1 MILDKERMNRIDEL
15 FSKKTGNILSV
26 YFTAGYPALDST
38 VEIIRELA
46 SAGTDLIEIG
56 IPFSDPVADGP
67 VIQKSNDAALK
78 NGMNLKLLFNQLK
91 DIRKETD
98 MPLILMSYINP
109 VLRYGIEEFC
119 VKCEEAGI
127 DGVIL
132 PDLTPEIYKASYLKL
147 FLEHNLYNIL
157 LISKETSAARIWEID
172 RLSRGFI
179 YMVSS
184 SSTTGI
190 KSNFSNDQKE
200 YFRKVKNMN
209 LKNPALI
216 GFGISDSETYR
227 EACKYSAGAI
237 IGSAF
242 IKFLGNGQD
251 RKNIIREFIKNI
263 R

>member
-1 MILDKERMNRIDEL
+1 MNRIDEL
-15 FSKKTGNILSV
+15 FNKKTGNILSV
-26 YFTAGYPALDST
+26 YFTAGYPALNST

-67 VIQKSNDAALK
+67 VIQKSNDTALK
-78 NGMNLKLLFNQLK
+78 NGMNLRLIFDQLK

-98 MPLILMSYINP
+98 MPLLLMSYINP
-109 VLRYGIEEFC
+109 VLRYGMEEFC
-119 VKCEEAGI
+119 TKCKETGI

-132 PDLTPEIYKASYLKL
+132 PDLTPEIYKASYLEL
-147 FLEHNLYNIL
+147 FQEYNLYNVL
-157 LISKETSAARIWEID
+157 LISKETSATRIREID

-190 KSNFSNDQKE
+190 RSNFSNDQKE

-216 GFGISDSETYR
+216 GFGISDNETYR

-242 IKFLGNGQD
+242 IKILNLKPL
-251 RKNIIREFIKNI
+251 RKDIIQEFIKSI
-263 R
+263 RS